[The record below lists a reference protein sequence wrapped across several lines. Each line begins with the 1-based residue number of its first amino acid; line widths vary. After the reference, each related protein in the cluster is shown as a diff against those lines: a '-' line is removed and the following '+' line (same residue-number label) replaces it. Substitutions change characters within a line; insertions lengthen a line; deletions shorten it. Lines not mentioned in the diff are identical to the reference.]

1 MDQAE
6 LRLLLADDHDV
17 VRKGVRSVLEI
28 RRGWR
33 VCGEANNGGEAVKL
47 AIKLKPDIAVLDLEM
62 PVLNGLEA
70 TKHIKRER
78 PEVEILIFTMHDTEY
93 LIREV
98 LGAGARAYVLKTDGA
113 RKLVEAIE
121 AVSKHKPF
129 LTTRASETLLDNLFQ
144 TRTRPNELSV
154 LTDRE
159 RETVRLVAEGKSN
172 KEIAAELV
180 ISVKTV
186 ETHRAAVMRKLGFTS
201 IVSLVRFAVRN
212 NLIRP

>member
-1 MDQAE
+1 MDQAN
-6 LRLLLADDHDV
+6 LRVLLADDHDV
-17 VRKGVRSVLEI
+17 VRKGVRAVLEI
-28 RRGWR
+28 RKGWQ
-33 VCGEANNGGEAVKL
+33 VCAEANNGGEAVKL
-47 AIKLKPDIAVLDLEM
+47 AIKLKPDVAVLDLEM

-70 TKHIKRER
+70 TRHIKRER
-78 PEVEILIFTMHDTEY
+78 PEIEILIFTMHDTEY

-98 LGAGARAYVLKTDGA
+98 LSAGARAYVLKSDGA

-129 LTTRASETLLDNLFQ
+129 FTTRASETLLNNLFQ
-144 TRTRPNELSV
+144 TRTRPNELSI

-159 RETVRLVAEGKSN
+159 RETVRLVAEGRTN
-172 KEIAAELV
+172 KEIAAQLA

-186 ETHRAAVMRKLGFTS
+186 ETHRASVMRKLGFTS